1 MSMHNSKLEN
11 RNQKLFM
18 KNKNAEHVSANKIGF
33 VAGVVVPIPQGRR
46 HRWCAGFHTGGR
58 CKSAEDN
65 AGIINLKIYFLDAHG
80 VSVQTGARAQSQAGQ
95 RDREARRA
103 SARRAGEEV
112 PVRRAQS
119 SWRRER
125 RHERPVVTQPCD
137 ANPFQN
143 CFY

>member
-1 MSMHNSKLEN
+1 
-11 RNQKLFM
+11 M
-18 KNKNAEHVSANKIGF
+18 KTKNADQVSANKIGF
-33 VAGVVVPIPQGRR
+33 VKGVVPLARGHRCRWVTCWIVGR
-46 HRWCAGFHTGGR
+46 WKGGT
-58 CKSAEDN
+58 SAEDN
-65 AGIINLKIYFLDAHG
+65 TGIMNDTRIYFLDANE

-119 SWRRER
+119 ERRRER

>member
-1 MSMHNSKLEN
+1 
-11 RNQKLFM
+11 M

-112 PVRRAQS
+112 PGRRAQRE
-119 SWRRER
+119 WRREAPPR
-125 RHERPVVTQPCD
+125 TTGCD
-137 ANPFQN
+137 AALRREPVSKLFLLKKEKRKTK
-143 CFY
+143 